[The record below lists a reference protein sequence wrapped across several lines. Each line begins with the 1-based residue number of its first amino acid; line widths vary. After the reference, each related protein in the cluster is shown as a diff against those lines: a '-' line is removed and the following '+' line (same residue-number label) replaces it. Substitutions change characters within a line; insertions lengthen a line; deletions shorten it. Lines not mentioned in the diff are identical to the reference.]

1 MKMNDNIET
10 PTESV
15 PLALRLQRG
24 ELLAADC
31 PSRSVLKHVTSQW
44 GVLVL
49 VVLLEGTKRF
59 SEIRKKVNGVSEK
72 MLAQTLQSL
81 ESDGFLKRKSFPVVP
96 PHVEYSLTPLGEEVA
111 AHIST
116 LAEWIESNLPRIIE
130 ARSNSG
136 LK

>member
-1 MKMNDNIET
+1 MKITDNIEKST
-10 PTESV
+10 ALL
-15 PLALRLQRG
+15 PLTLRLQRG
-24 ELLAADC
+24 ELLAAEC

-49 VVLLEGTKRF
+49 MVLLEGTARF
-59 SEIRKKVNGVSEK
+59 SQIRKKVNGVSEK

-81 ESDGFLKRKSFPVVP
+81 ESDGFLNRKSFPVVP

-116 LAEWIESNLPRIIE
+116 LADWIESNLPRIMD
-130 ARSNSG
+130 ARNSTD
-136 LK
+136 